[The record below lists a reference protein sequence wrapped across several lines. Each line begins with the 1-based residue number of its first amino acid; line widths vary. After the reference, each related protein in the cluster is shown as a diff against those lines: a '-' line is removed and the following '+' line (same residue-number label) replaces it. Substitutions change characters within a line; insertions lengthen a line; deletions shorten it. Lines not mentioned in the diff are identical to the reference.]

1 MLELLQVLRDAIKAH
16 RSLFQDAQ
24 ILHQDV
30 SAQNIII
37 VDSPGQQGSRGI
49 MIDLDV
55 AQNLAEGPRTPG
67 EVTGT
72 RPFMSIGILRRRRH
86 TYRHDLESFLYVLL
100 WTVISNGAQNPPR
113 TSALR
118 QWNQG
123 TWDESAMRKTQDMT
137 DTNFGRILAEFNPE
151 HQLLKPVAENMR
163 QLLFPIKDEAIWT
176 GTDSSP
182 KAVNEL
188 YDGII
193 DAFEVA
199 ISQQKILK
207 ISMPPTDTC

>member
-1 MLELLQVLRDAIKAH
+1 
-16 RSLFQDAQ
+16 
-24 ILHQDV
+24 
-30 SAQNIII
+30 
-37 VDSPGQQGSRGI
+37 
-49 MIDLDV
+49 
-55 AQNLAEGPRTPG
+55 
-67 EVTGT
+67 
-72 RPFMSIGILRRRRH
+72 
-86 TYRHDLESFLYVLL
+86 
-100 WTVISNGAQNPPR
+100 
-113 TSALR
+113 
-118 QWNQG
+118 
-123 TWDESAMRKTQDMT
+123 MT

-151 HQLLKPVAENMR
+151 HQLLKPVAETMR

-193 DAFEVA
+193 GAFEVA